1 MEKLIVEE
9 NVFIEEEKYQR
20 IKREMNKTNDWFS
33 WEELKTLKKLL
44 KKLT

>member
-20 IKREMNKTNDWFS
+20 IKREMNKTKDWFS

>member
-9 NVFIEEEKYQR
+9 NGFIEEEKYQR

>member
-1 MEKLIVEE
+1 MEKLIAEE

>member
-1 MEKLIVEE
+1 MEKLNVEE

>member
-9 NVFIEEEKYQR
+9 IGFIKEEKYQR